1 MSFALGGTSSAICAL
16 QDKGLVDYILDTQD
30 FDQGAAAHLFS
41 NPHHIEIDL
50 SEYANTGNK
59 GAYVNKLDYV
69 VLSALEIDTKF
80 NVNVITGSD
89 GVLRGAPGGHPD
101 TAAGSKCCIIV
112 TPLTRGRMATVFKD
126 VVTVTTPGDCVD
138 VLVTFVA
145 HLDGSG
151 ATTFLIVV
159 PAFLPIIKRLGFRKE
174 ALLAIICGPYAVMNI
189 VPWGGPT
196 MRAATV
202 AEVETG
208 DLYSFIMP
216 GVIVLAIL
224 AFVNGFLVNLNEVR
238 HGLKPESAEEI
249 AAEEAASESSARTWK
264 YWFNLALTL
273 VMLVFLFLDTPLPL
287 YSIFMIAYAI
297 ALLVNFPQTKTQNK
311 KIKELGQNAMVMTV
325 TLFSVGIF
333 MGVISGTG
341 MVDAMATTIVNILPA
356 AMAPHMHWFMAL
368 FSVPLMMILGTDAFY
383 YALLPII
390 GVVAPFGVSAQAVA
404 ATFLLTATFGT
415 PVSPSV
421 AAVYVGL
428 GLADVTI
435 GDHIKYSLKFV
446 WPMSILTLIA
456 STLLGVIPF

>member
-1 MSFALGGTSSAICAL
+1 MLSTAILFVFSISYFTLMDEIGLFAPVINFLTKKAGKSRMMIVVAI
-16 QDKGLVDYILDTQD
+16 ILT
-30 FDQGAAAHLFS
+30 
-41 NPHHIEIDL
+41 
-50 SEYANTGNK
+50 
-59 GAYVNKLDYV
+59 
-69 VLSALEIDTKF
+69 
-80 NVNVITGSD
+80 
-89 GVLRGAPGGHPD
+89 
-101 TAAGSKCCIIV
+101 
-112 TPLTRGRMATVFKD
+112 
-126 VVTVTTPGDCVD
+126 
-138 VLVTFVA
+138 TFVA

-196 MRAATV
+196 MRAAAV

-216 GVIVLAIL
+216 GVIVLIVL
-224 AFVNGFLVNLNEVR
+224 AFVNGFLVDLNEVR

-249 AAEEAASESSARTWK
+249 AAEEAASEANERTWK

-287 YSIFMIAYAI
+287 YSIFMIAYAV
-297 ALLVNFPQTKTQNK
+297 ALVVNFPETKTQNK

-333 MGVISGTG
+333 MGIISGTG
-341 MVDAMATTIVNILPA
+341 MVDAMATAIVNVLPA
-356 AMAPHMHWFMAL
+356 SMAPHMHWFMAL

-383 YALLPII
+383 YALLPIII

>member
-1 MSFALGGTSSAICAL
+1 MMIVVAI
-16 QDKGLVDYILDTQD
+16 ILT
-30 FDQGAAAHLFS
+30 
-41 NPHHIEIDL
+41 
-50 SEYANTGNK
+50 
-59 GAYVNKLDYV
+59 
-69 VLSALEIDTKF
+69 
-80 NVNVITGSD
+80 
-89 GVLRGAPGGHPD
+89 
-101 TAAGSKCCIIV
+101 
-112 TPLTRGRMATVFKD
+112 
-126 VVTVTTPGDCVD
+126 
-138 VLVTFVA
+138 TFVA

-333 MGVISGTG
+333 MGVISG
-341 MVDAMATTIVNILPA
+341 
-356 AMAPHMHWFMAL
+356 
-368 FSVPLMMILGTDAFY
+368 
-383 YALLPII
+383 I